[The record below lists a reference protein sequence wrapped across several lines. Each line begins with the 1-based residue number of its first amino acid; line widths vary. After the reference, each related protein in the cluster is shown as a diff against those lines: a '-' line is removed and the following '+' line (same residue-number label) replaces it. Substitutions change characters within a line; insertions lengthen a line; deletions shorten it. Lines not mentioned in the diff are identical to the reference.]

1 LERLGYQGV
10 VFVPEAEDGEW
21 QHNYDA
27 QIEWED
33 RGLNFADV
41 NLFWVPRELE
51 HMPAFTTNI
60 EWGYWTARD
69 PSRLVL
75 GSPASAP
82 KMKYLEYYAQKLGVP
97 ISTDLESACEVAL
110 EKIGAGALRTAGER
124 EVPLHVW
131 NAPSF
136 QTWYEYLKTA
146 GNRLDG
152 ARALWVFS
160 TGPKRVP
167 FAYALHANVYVASEG
182 RNKLNEFM
190 LTRSDISSVVLYSGG
205 HGPKARVVLVQE
217 FRTPVSNPM
226 GMVTELPGG
235 SSWKPGEDPR
245 MVAAHECE
253 EEVGIRIAPERFTHV
268 ATKQLAATF
277 SSHRAHLF
285 AAMLSHDEMDAIE
298 HRPRVARGV
307 EGSSERTYTIVR
319 RYYELLDDE
328 TIDWSTLG
336 MISKALSN

>member
-1 LERLGYQGV
+1 LKRLGYQGV
-10 VFVPEAEDGEW
+10 VFVPEDEDGTW
-21 QHNYDA
+21 QHSYDA
-27 QIEWED
+27 QISWED
-33 RGLNFADV
+33 MGLNFADV
-41 NLFWVPRELE
+41 TLFWVPRELK

-60 EWGYWTARD
+60 EWGYWIARD
-69 PSRLVL
+69 PSRLVF
-75 GSPASAP
+75 GFPEGAP
-82 KMKYLEYYAQKLGVP
+82 KMRYLEHYAQELGVP
-97 ISTDLESACEVAL
+97 KTHDLETLCALAL
-110 EKIGAGALRTAGER
+110 EKIGEGALRSEGER

-131 NAPSF
+131 RTPSF
-136 QTWYEYLKTA
+136 QTWYEHLKTA

-152 ARALWVFS
+152 ARALWIFS

-182 RNKLNEFM
+182 RNKVNEFM
-190 LTRSDISSVVLYSGG
+190 LARSDISSVVLYTGN
-205 HGPKARVVLVQE
+205 HANKARVVLVQE

-235 SSWKPGEDPR
+235 SSWKPDEDPR

-285 AAMLSHDEMDAIE
+285 AAVLSHDEMNAIE

-336 MISKALSN
+336 MISKALSH